1 MNLITSRIYSAVAAA
16 KGHPVGPTDVARYLG
31 LNNSQTVKNWE
42 DRGPSCNGFVLAL
55 EREIRLRWLTQGE
68 EPMFAVSP
76 ASMRPTLPVAVKTLA
91 DAIGT
96 LSTLERKAL
105 ADELAILAL
114 APDSVAT
121 QAKVLAAI
129 DKADKQM
136 APK

>member
-1 MNLITSRIYSAVAAA
+1 
-16 KGHPVGPTDVARYLG
+16 
-31 LNNSQTVKNWE
+31 
-42 DRGPSCNGFVLAL
+42 
-55 EREIRLRWLTQGE
+55 
-68 EPMFAVSP
+68 
-76 ASMRPTLPVAVKTLA
+76 MRPTLPVAVKTLA